1 MADTIEEAVSRALE
15 DGPERNFRE
24 TVDLAINL
32 RDLDLNDPSNRVDE
46 SVVLPSGTGQETTI
60 VVFAE
65 GETALRAEDVAD
77 DVLDGDDLEE
87 LGGDD
92 DAAKD
97 LADDTDFF
105 VAEATMMQDI
115 GRYLG
120 TVLGPRG
127 KMPTP
132 LQPDDDV
139 VETVNRMKNTVQLRS
154 GDRRTFH
161 TRVGAE
167 DMSADDIADNIDV
180 IVRRL
185 EADLEKGPQNIDD
198 VYVKTTMG
206 PAVEVPA

>member
-1 MADTIEEAVSRALE
+1 MADTIEEAVTRALE
-15 DGPERNFRE
+15 DAPPRQFRE

-32 RDLDLNDPSNRVDE
+32 RDIDLNDPSKRIDE

-60 VVFAE
+60 VVFAT

-77 DVLDGDDLEE
+77 QVLGPDELEDLGDDT
-87 LGGDD
+87 

-105 VAEATMMQDI
+105 VAEAPLMQDI

-154 GDRRTFH
+154 RDRRTFH

-167 DMSADDIADNIDV
+167 DMSADEIAENIDV

-185 EADLEKGPQNIDD
+185 EANLEKGPLNIDT

>member
-1 MADTIEEAVSRALE
+1 MADQDIEQAVSRALE
-15 DGPERNFRE
+15 DAPERNFRE
-24 TVDLAINL
+24 TVDIAINL
-32 RDLDLNDPSNRVDE
+32 RDLNLDDPANRVDE
-46 SVVLPSGTGQETTI
+46 SIVLPSGTGQETTI
-60 VVFAE
+60 VVFAD
-65 GETALRAEDVAD
+65 GETAVRARDVAD
-77 DVLDGDDLEE
+77 QVLDADDLED
-87 LGGDD
+87 LGDD
-92 DAAKD
+92 DDEAKD

-105 VAEATMMQDI
+105 VAEASMMQDI

-167 DMSADDIADNIDV
+167 DMDAGDIADNIDV
-180 IVRRL
+180 ILRRL
-185 EADLEKGPQNIDD
+185 HGDLEKGPLNVDSI
-198 VYVKTTMG
+198 YVKTTMG
-206 PAVEVPA
+206 PAKQVA